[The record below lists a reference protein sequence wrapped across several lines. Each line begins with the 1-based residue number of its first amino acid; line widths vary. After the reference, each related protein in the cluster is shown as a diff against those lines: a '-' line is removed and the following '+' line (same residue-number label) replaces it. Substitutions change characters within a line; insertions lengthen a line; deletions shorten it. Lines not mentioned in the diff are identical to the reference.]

1 MERRLHPRQNM
12 SVRVRVTA
20 PGIVCEGSVRDINVR
35 GVFLEI
41 ERGQLGTAVRAVHLH
56 FEIDTGS
63 QILSRQIRGR
73 VVRNEG
79 DGAAIRFAE
88 HDLLARAVISELL
101 KYLQFCDERL
111 TPIDENTD
119 TPVWLRNSR

>member
-79 DGAAIRFAE
+79 DGVAIRFAE

>member
-63 QILSRQIRGR
+63 QILTRQIRGR

-79 DGAAIRFAE
+79 DGVAIRFAE
-88 HDLLARAVISELL
+88 HDLLARAVVSELL
-101 KYLQFCDERL
+101 KYLQRCNERL
-111 TPIDENTD
+111 MPIDESTD
-119 TPVWLRNSR
+119 TPAWLRNSR

>member
-1 MERRLHPRQNM
+1 MERRLHPRQHI

-20 PGIVCEGSVRDINVR
+20 PGIACEGSVRDINVR

-41 ERGQLGTAVRAVHLH
+41 ERGRLDAATRGVRLY

-63 QILSRQIRGR
+63 QVLSRQIRGR

-79 DGAAIRFAE
+79 DGVAIRFAE
-88 HDLLARAVISELL
+88 HDLLARAVVSELL
-101 KYLQFCDERL
+101 KYLQFCEGIFTSVDECMDM
-111 TPIDENTD
+111 PE
-119 TPVWLRNSR
+119 WLRSNR